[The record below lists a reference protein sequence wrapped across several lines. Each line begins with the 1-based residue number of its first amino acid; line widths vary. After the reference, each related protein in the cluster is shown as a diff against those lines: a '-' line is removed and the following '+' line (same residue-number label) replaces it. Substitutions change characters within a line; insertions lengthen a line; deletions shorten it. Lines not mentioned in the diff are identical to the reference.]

1 MADRGLI
8 LARLRG
14 GGLVSGSELG
24 RALGVSRAMVRKE
37 IETLVAA
44 GCRIEAVV
52 GQGYRL
58 VALPDTP
65 LPEVMAAL
73 WHGQVPYPVHFL
85 REVTSTMHVAGDL
98 ARAGAPAGAT
108 VVADHQS
115 AGRGRRGRGWQA
127 PPGEALLASIVLRPS
142 LPAGASGWLPLAIA
156 VGAARAIA
164 EATGGMPGIKWP
176 NDLVHEGR
184 KIAGILVELALEEQE
199 VRHAVAGLGINVHQR
214 RFPDE
219 IAARAV
225 SLRAAFAYHGTR
237 AELLACLVPQVVAAV
252 HQLESDPRGLRR
264 AWRELS
270 VTLGRQ
276 VAVLGLAEDAQG
288 LAVDVDDFGRL
299 VVEAPDGR
307 RRAFAAGEIS
317 LGQQAGGGGPT
328 GSTSAS
334 SPNRT

>member
-37 IETLVAA
+37 IEALIAS

-73 WHGQVPYPVHFL
+73 WHGRADYPVHFL

-98 ARAGAPAGAT
+98 ARAGASGGAT
-108 VVADHQS
+108 VVTDHQT
-115 AGRGRRGRGWQA
+115 AGRGRRGRGWQD
-127 PPGEALLASIVLRPS
+127 PPGEALLASIVLRPA
-142 LPAGASGWLPLAIA
+142 LPAGASGWLPLAVA

-164 EATGGMPGIKWP
+164 EATGGTLGIKWP
-176 NDLVHEGR
+176 NDLLHEGR
-184 KIAGILVELALEEQE
+184 KVAGILVELALEEQE
-199 VRHAVAGLGINVHQR
+199 VRHAVAGLGVNVHQR
-214 RFPDE
+214 RFPEE

-225 SLRAAFAYHGTR
+225 SLRQAFAYRGTR
-237 AELLACLVPQVVAAV
+237 AELLACLVPEVLAAV
-252 HQLESDPRGLRR
+252 RQLENDPRGLRR

-288 LAVDVDDFGRL
+288 LAVDVDDLGRL
-299 VVEAPDGR
+299 VIESQDGR

-317 LGQQAGGGGPT
+317 LGQAGGGGAN

-334 SPNRT
+334 SSKRT